1 MVTTNGGVT
10 VRLQGEPS
18 LRVDA
23 HATTGTV
30 MARRAIAAPEKA
42 GNALA
47 GIIGGGEGE
56 LLVRTTNGAYAA
68 AARRTADA
76 GQRAK

>member
-1 MVTTNGGVT
+1 VVTTNGGVT

-56 LLVRTTNGAYAA
+56 LLVRTTNGDI
-68 AARRTADA
+68 TIE
-76 GQRAK
+76 